1 MRRFEFVDGG
11 SSKFWQIERV
21 GSRLNVAFGRLGTA
35 GQAQDK
41 PHASESLA
49 QAALDKLVKEKTS
62 KGYVEVGAPSAAA
75 SPAGAVS
82 PEVAAPKAAAKASAP
97 KAAGGPLP
105 QMVDAGAGYGL
116 AIEQGKLVAYKDGKA
131 LASIPKSL
139 KDGDLVEQL
148 NATIEML
155 EAHAQSC
162 VETVES
168 WMLRSLATPRG
179 VIEAVMPDEAWK
191 AALQHA
197 VVIPIGGKGKGAD
210 VVGLLAGVDPKKGLG
225 VIDLDG
231 ETQWIDAPSV
241 MFPHPV
247 LLSELDDLRALVSEL
262 GVSQG
267 IAQLFREVFTH
278 KVRTIE
284 KGTTEITEFENGTFA
299 MLQQAFAVAK
309 KNGYRVSGGSAIVR
323 VWESARVVEARY
335 FLGDSDPM
343 EETETGAL
351 GWVDDKQKTLAIEE
365 VPAIAFSEGMRMAAT
380 IYAKR
385 KVDKKEDD
393 DV

>member
-11 SSKFWQIERV
+11 SSKFWQVERS
-21 GSRLNVAFGRLGTA
+21 GTTLNIAFGRIGTN

-41 PHASESLA
+41 GHASEAAA
-49 QAALDKLVKEKTS
+49 QAALDKLVKEKTG
-62 KGYVEVGAPSAAA
+62 KGYVEVGATKPAASAA
-75 SPAGAVS
+75 G
-82 PEVAAPKAAAKASAP
+82 AAPKAAAKVGAKPADS
-97 KAAGGPLP
+97 KAAAGPLP
-105 QMVDAGAGYGL
+105 QAVDAGGGYGL
-116 AIEQGKLVAYKDGKA
+116 AIEQGKLVAYKDGNA
-131 LASIPKSL
+131 LAAIPKSL
-139 KDGDLVEQL
+139 KDGALVEQL
-148 NATIEML
+148 NAAIEML

-179 VIEAVMPDEAWK
+179 VIEAVLPDEAWR
-191 AALQHA
+191 AALLHA
-197 VVIPIGGKGKGAD
+197 VVIPIGGKGKNTD
-210 VVGLLAGVDPKKGLG
+210 VVGLLAGVDAKKGLG

-247 LLSELDDLRALVSEL
+247 LLAELDDLRALVSEL

-267 IAQLFREVFTH
+267 VAQLFREVFTRDG
-278 KVRTIE
+278 RTIE
-284 KGTTEITEFENGTFA
+284 QGATEVTEFENGTFS

-343 EETETGAL
+343 DETQTGAL
-351 GWVDDKQKTLAIEE
+351 GWVDDKQKTLAVED

-385 KVDKKEDD
+385 KVDKGEDD